1 MATAS
6 VGADSVFDSEELDGV
21 ELITGGSYEI
31 GSIRVGQN
39 GLLQMLNQH
48 YVREIRQSKVLRIPF
63 YDPVMYPV
71 VLFGVEK

>member
-1 MATAS
+1 M
-6 VGADSVFDSEELDGV
+6 
-21 ELITGGSYEI
+21 ELIAGGSYEI

>member
-1 MATAS
+1 M
-6 VGADSVFDSEELDGV
+6 